1 MSSVVSRQSSVVRD
15 GAPSLV
21 LASASPRRRELI
33 ERLGLSFE
41 VLPADVDETPRRGEA
56 PEALARRLAEDKAT
70 AIAHVRP
77 HALVVGSDTI
87 VVVDGEILNKPTND
101 DDAVRMLMRLQGR
114 EHRVETGIAVVAP
127 PLAGSRAAR
136 VASSVVGVD
145 VRFRPFDETLARAY
159 VATREPLDKAGA
171 YGIQGFGSA
180 LVERIDGDY
189 FAVMG
194 LPVVRMLALM
204 RDLGWDYRFGEG
216 LRPSPTTTDD
226 SRLTTDD

>member
-1 MSSVVSRQSSVVRD
+1 MKSGVRRQASGYRD
-15 GAPSLV
+15 GAASPPLI

-33 ERLGLSFE
+33 ERLGLSFD
-41 VLPADVDETPRRGEA
+41 VLPADVDESPIRGEA
-56 PEALARRLAEDKAT
+56 SEAMARRLAEAKAL

-77 HALVVGSDTI
+77 QALVVGSDTI
-87 VVVDGEILNKPTND
+87 VVVAGDVLGKPTDD

-114 EHRVETGIAVVAP
+114 EHRVETGVAVVAP
-127 PLAGSRAAR
+127 PEPGAKAAR

-145 VRFRPFDETLARAY
+145 VRFRPFDEAFARAY

-194 LPVVRMLALM
+194 LPVVRMLEHL
-204 RDLGWDYRFGEG
+204 RELGWEYRFGQG
-216 LRPSPTTTDD
+216 LLKTNS
-226 SRLTTDD
+226 L